1 MNNILFIIDCDNFS
15 YNNFNN
21 AVKKIKNEF
30 TNIKHNIDVVFFGNF
45 TNKLKNKW
53 DKTTKNSEINNK
65 NFYEIPILK
74 KKNIT
79 DHFIIVEISEILF
92 TSTYDIFIFA
102 SDDVDFIP
110 LYGKLKKYN
119 KKIWQVSQN
128 RELNSLTD
136 DFIDKKINIFLEDL
150 EDSYCESELIEL
162 IKESILNNT
171 KVNGVCY
178 LGDVKYWLDINK
190 NFNLEKTK
198 FKKFS
203 RLINALKIFE
213 INIIGTE
220 MTIKIKD

>member
-30 TNIKHNIDVVFFGNF
+30 HNIPHNIDVVFFGNF
-45 TNKLKNKW
+45 TNKLKNRW
-53 DKTTKNSEINNK
+53 NKTTTNSEINNK
-65 NFYEIPILK
+65 TFYEIPILK

-119 KKIWQVSQN
+119 KKIWQISQN

-150 EDSYCESELIEL
+150 ENSYCESELIEL
-162 IKESILNNT
+162 IKESISNNT
-171 KVNGVCY
+171 KFDGVCY

-190 NFNLEKTK
+190 NFSLEKTK

-213 INIIGTE
+213 INKIGTE

>member
-79 DHFIIVEISEILF
+79 DHFIIVEITEILF

-171 KVNGVCY
+171 KFDGVCY
-178 LGDVKYWLDINK
+178 LGDVKYWLDVNK

-213 INIIGTE
+213 INKIGTE

>member
-213 INIIGTE
+213 INKIGTE